1 MPDLVSLTPEE
12 INRLYSALSS
22 ELNELSIPNIRK
34 TVGAAGID
42 VTRIPSPDRRATV
55 MPAIH
60 HLFGEKSFDE
70 KMRTLTILAERL
82 IGTNPQLTED
92 VQQILGKH
100 GYQFIDGAFVPIGIL
115 DEREKT
121 FLPTNSASE
130 IARSTSRL
138 IEGDESGA
146 ITAAC
151 GAVDLATQ
159 EIYKSLNLG
168 DTGNVAFQAKVNTAL
183 QKLKVFETMKSD
195 FMGVG
200 IPENDASAI
209 SDHIKQATN
218 QAAHA
223 LQILRRAMGDVHGSK
238 PALRKTAYY
247 SIKWSSAICGLFEDN
262 SPV

>member
-1 MPDLVSLTPEE
+1 MPDLLSLTPEE
-12 INRLYSALSS
+12 LNRLYGALSS
-22 ELNELSIPNIRK
+22 ELNNLSIPKIIN
-34 TVGAAGID
+34 TAGAAGID
-42 VTRIPSPDRRATV
+42 VTRVSSKVSRAHV
-55 MPAIH
+55 MPDIH
-60 HLFGEKSFDE
+60 RLFGEKTEDE
-70 KMRTLTILAERL
+70 KLRTLTILAERL
-82 IGTNPQLTED
+82 IGENLPLPED
-92 VQQILGKH
+92 VQKTLGKH

-115 DEREKT
+115 DEREKI

-130 IARSTSRL
+130 IARATSRL

-168 DTGNVAFQAKVNTAL
+168 DPGNVAFQAKVNTAL

-200 IPENDASAI
+200 IPESDASAI

-218 QAAHA
+218 QAAQA
-223 LQILRRAMGDVHGSK
+223 LQILRRTMGDVHGSK
-238 PALRKTAYY
+238 PTLQKTAYD
-247 SIKWSSAICGLFEDN
+247 SIKWASAICGLFEGN
-262 SPV
+262 Y